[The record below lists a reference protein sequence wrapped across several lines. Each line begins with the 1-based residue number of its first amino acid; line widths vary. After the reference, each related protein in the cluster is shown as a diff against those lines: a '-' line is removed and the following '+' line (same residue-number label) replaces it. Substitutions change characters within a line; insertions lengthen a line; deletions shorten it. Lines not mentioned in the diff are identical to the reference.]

1 MSFAPFYVGTCE
13 ARAHDERE
21 LPFDY
26 IEETPF
32 KPFEIHDP
40 FGLRTAV
47 VPVFRR
53 APDGRMFGMG
63 TAFHFDGWGGYL
75 TADHVI
81 DFTREMLPKHGLDP
95 QQTAMLNPTISNHAV
110 LMLAIGA
117 AWGTVGVPKW
127 AMVPVESTGS
137 MTAEDDDPMAALRG
151 ASLHKVVADLARMQV
166 RFAPE
171 TKPAP
176 CSLPIR
182 LRGRQPKVGEQ
193 VFAVGFP
200 ELKCEEVD
208 EIRMR
213 SLISEGMHGAYGEII
228 GFYPHGRDRANPTP
242 VFEVEAEWP
251 SGMSGGPVF
260 NRAGEVVGVVSR
272 SLLSDGD
279 AKGIGYAAC
288 LPAIPHMAELL
299 CTADPSNPGW
309 RRGYGVLR
317 REPWHLAGVGTSLEA
332 AQAFATK
339 LGTDYRVRF
348 GSQRIGTD
356 DFMS

>member
-1 MSFAPFYVGTCE
+1 VSFTPFYVGTCE

-26 IEETPF
+26 TEETPF
-32 KPFEIHDP
+32 KPFAIQDP

-81 DFTREMLPKHGLDP
+81 DFTREKLPKHGLDP
-95 QQTAMLNPTISNHAV
+95 QQTAMLNPAVSNHAV
-110 LMLAIGA
+110 LMLGIGA
-117 AWGTVGVPKW
+117 GWGTVGVPNW
-127 AMVPVESTGS
+127 AMVPVESIGS
-137 MTAEDDDPMAALRG
+137 MTSEDDDPMAALRG
-151 ASLHKVVADLARMQV
+151 TALHKVITDLAFMQV

-171 TKPAP
+171 TRPTP

-182 LRGRQPKVGEQ
+182 LSGWQPKVGDQ

-228 GFYPHGRDRANPTP
+228 GFHPQGRDLANPTP
-242 VFEVEAEWP
+242 VFEVEADWP

-272 SLLSDGD
+272 SLLPDGD

-288 LPAIPHMAELL
+288 LPAIPQMAELL
-299 CTADPSNPGW
+299 PTADPSNPGW
-309 RRGYGVLR
+309 RLGYGVLR
-317 REPWHLAGVGTSLEA
+317 KEPWHLAGVCASMEA

-339 LGTDYRVRF
+339 LGTAYHVRF